1 MRYLSLIIFA
11 GFLVFCV
18 DFATQNTETVVI
30 NYQLD
35 WLKFGF
41 RSDRP
46 VFVPIFFTFAF
57 GIIFCVI
64 YFFIYH
70 SVLLGKLH
78 RQKKEIKR
86 LNKLV
91 ETHKEADVVTDERK
105 SELNQIVAS
114 VHDSV
119 DDQDDLE
126 PPDLHKEEDLK
137 TCLLYTSPS
146 PRDGLLSRM
155 PSSA

>member
-18 DFATQNTETVVI
+18 DFATQNTETVLI

-41 RSDRP
+41 RSERP

-91 ETHKEADVVTDERK
+91 ETYKEAEVVTDERK

-119 DDQDDLE
+119 DEQDDLE
-126 PPDLHKEEDLK
+126 PPDLHREEDLK
-137 TCLLYTSPS
+137 T
-146 PRDGLLSRM
+146 
-155 PSSA
+155 SA

>member
-35 WLKFGF
+35 WLKFSF
-41 RSDRP
+41 RSERP

-91 ETHKEADVVTDERK
+91 ESHKEPDVDTDERK

-119 DDQDDLE
+119 DEQDDLE

-137 TCLLYTSPS
+137 T
-146 PRDGLLSRM
+146 
-155 PSSA
+155 SA

>member
-41 RSDRP
+41 RSERP

-91 ETHKEADVVTDERK
+91 ESHKEPDVVTDERK

-119 DDQDDLE
+119 DEQDELE
-126 PPDLHKEEDLK
+126 PPDLNRQENLK
-137 TCLLYTSPS
+137 T
-146 PRDGLLSRM
+146 
-155 PSSA
+155 SA

>member
-30 NYQLD
+30 NYQQD
-35 WLKFGF
+35 WLKFSF
-41 RSDRP
+41 RSERP

-78 RQKKEIKR
+78 RKKKEIKR
-86 LNKLV
+86 LKKLV
-91 ETHKEADVVTDERK
+91 ESHKEPDVVTDERK

-119 DDQDDLE
+119 DEQDDLE

-137 TCLLYTSPS
+137 T
-146 PRDGLLSRM
+146 
-155 PSSA
+155 SA

>member
-41 RSDRP
+41 RSERP

-91 ETHKEADVVTDERK
+91 ESHKEAEVVTDERK

-119 DDQDDLE
+119 DDEDDLE
-126 PPDLHKEEDLK
+126 PPDLHKEGNLK
-137 TCLLYTSPS
+137 K
-146 PRDGLLSRM
+146 
-155 PSSA
+155 SA

>member
-41 RSDRP
+41 RSERP

-91 ETHKEADVVTDERK
+91 ETHKEPDVVTDERK

-119 DDQDDLE
+119 DEQDDLD
-126 PPDLHKEEDLK
+126 PPDLQREEDLK
-137 TCLLYTSPS
+137 T
-146 PRDGLLSRM
+146 
-155 PSSA
+155 SA

>member
-30 NYQLD
+30 NYHLD

-70 SVLLGKLH
+70 SFLLGKLH

-86 LNKLV
+86 LNRLV
-91 ETHKEADVVTDERK
+91 ETHKEADVVTNERK

-119 DDQDDLE
+119 DEEDDLE
-126 PPDLHKEEDLK
+126 PPDLHSKVGLK
-137 TCLLYTSPS
+137 T
-146 PRDGLLSRM
+146 
-155 PSSA
+155 SA

>member
-18 DFATQNTETVVI
+18 DFATQNTETVLI
-30 NYQLD
+30 NYQQD

-41 RSDRP
+41 RSERP

-91 ETHKEADVVTDERK
+91 ETHKEGDVVTAERK

-119 DDQDDLE
+119 DEQDDLE

-137 TCLLYTSPS
+137 T
-146 PRDGLLSRM
+146 
-155 PSSA
+155 SA

>member
-18 DFATQNTETVVI
+18 DFATQNTEMVVI
-30 NYQLD
+30 NYQLE

-41 RSDRP
+41 RSERP

-91 ETHKEADVVTDERK
+91 ETHKEPEGVTDERK

-119 DDQDDLE
+119 DEQDDLE
-126 PPDLHKEEDLK
+126 PPDLHREEDLK
-137 TCLLYTSPS
+137 T
-146 PRDGLLSRM
+146 
-155 PSSA
+155 SA

>member
-18 DFATQNTETVVI
+18 DFATQNTGTVVI

-35 WLKFGF
+35 WLKFSF
-41 RSDRP
+41 RSERP

-91 ETHKEADVVTDERK
+91 ETHKEVEIITDERK

-119 DDQDDLE
+119 DEQDDLE

-137 TCLLYTSPS
+137 T
-146 PRDGLLSRM
+146 
-155 PSSA
+155 SA

>member
-41 RSDRP
+41 QSERP

-91 ETHKEADVVTDERK
+91 ETHKEGDVVTDERK

-119 DDQDDLE
+119 DEQVDLE
-126 PPDLHKEEDLK
+126 PPDLHREEDLK
-137 TCLLYTSPS
+137 T
-146 PRDGLLSRM
+146 
-155 PSSA
+155 SA

>member
-30 NYQLD
+30 NYQQD

-41 RSDRP
+41 RSERP

-78 RQKKEIKR
+78 KQKREIKR

-91 ETHKEADVVTDERK
+91 ETHKEPDVVSDERK

-119 DDQDDLE
+119 DEQDDLE
-126 PPDLHKEEDLK
+126 PPDLNREEDLK
-137 TCLLYTSPS
+137 T
-146 PRDGLLSRM
+146 
-155 PSSA
+155 SA

>member
-35 WLKFGF
+35 WLKFSF
-41 RSDRP
+41 RSERP

-78 RQKKEIKR
+78 SQKKETKR

-91 ETHKEADVVTDERK
+91 ESHKEPDVITDERK

-119 DDQDDLE
+119 DEQDDLE

-137 TCLLYTSPS
+137 T
-146 PRDGLLSRM
+146 
-155 PSSA
+155 SA

>member
-1 MRYLSLIIFA
+1 M
-11 GFLVFCV
+11 

-30 NYQLD
+30 NYQLE

-41 RSDRP
+41 RSERP

-78 RQKKEIKR
+78 KQKREIKR

-119 DDQDDLE
+119 DEQDDLE
-126 PPDLHKEEDLK
+126 PPDLHREK
-137 TCLLYTSPS
+137 
-146 PRDGLLSRM
+146 
-155 PSSA
+155 

>member
-41 RSDRP
+41 SSERP
-46 VFVPIFFTFAF
+46 IFVPIFFTFAF

-78 RQKKEIKR
+78 KQKREIKR

-91 ETHKEADVVTDERK
+91 ETHKEPDVVSDERK

-119 DDQDDLE
+119 DEKDDLE
-126 PPDLHKEEDLK
+126 PPDLNREEDLK
-137 TCLLYTSPS
+137 T
-146 PRDGLLSRM
+146 
-155 PSSA
+155 SA

>member
-18 DFATQNTETVVI
+18 DFATQNTETVLI

-35 WLKFGF
+35 WLNFSF
-41 RSDRP
+41 RSERP

-78 RQKKEIKR
+78 RQKKVIKR

-105 SELNQIVAS
+105 SELSQIVAS

-119 DDQDDLE
+119 DEHDDLD

-137 TCLLYTSPS
+137 T
-146 PRDGLLSRM
+146 
-155 PSSA
+155 SA

>member
-91 ETHKEADVVTDERK
+91 ETHKEADVVTVERK
-105 SELNQIVAS
+105 SELNQMVAS

-119 DDQDDLE
+119 DEQDDLE
-126 PPDLHKEEDLK
+126 PPDLHREEDLK
-137 TCLLYTSPS
+137 T
-146 PRDGLLSRM
+146 
-155 PSSA
+155 SA

>member
-41 RSDRP
+41 RSERP

-78 RQKKEIKR
+78 RQKKVIKR

-91 ETHKEADVVTDERK
+91 ETHKEPDVVTDERK

-119 DDQDDLE
+119 DEQDDLE
-126 PPDLHKEEDLK
+126 PPDMHREEDLK
-137 TCLLYTSPS
+137 TST
-146 PRDGLLSRM
+146 
-155 PSSA
+155 

>member
-35 WLKFGF
+35 WLKFSF
-41 RSDRP
+41 RSERP

-91 ETHKEADVVTDERK
+91 ESHKEPEVVTDERK

-119 DDQDDLE
+119 DEQDDLE

-137 TCLLYTSPS
+137 T
-146 PRDGLLSRM
+146 
-155 PSSA
+155 SA

>member
-41 RSDRP
+41 SSERP
-46 VFVPIFFTFAF
+46 IFVPIFFTFAF

-78 RQKKEIKR
+78 KQKREIKR

-91 ETHKEADVVTDERK
+91 ETHKEPDVVSDERK

-119 DDQDDLE
+119 YEQDDLE
-126 PPDLHKEEDLK
+126 PPELNKEEEHK
-137 TCLLYTSPS
+137 T
-146 PRDGLLSRM
+146 
-155 PSSA
+155 SA

>member
-41 RSDRP
+41 RSERP

-91 ETHKEADVVTDERK
+91 ESHKEPDVITDERK

-119 DDQDDLE
+119 DEQDDLE
-126 PPDLHKEEDLK
+126 PPDLNREEDLK
-137 TCLLYTSPS
+137 T
-146 PRDGLLSRM
+146 
-155 PSSA
+155 SA

>member
-18 DFATQNTETVVI
+18 DFATQNTETVLI

-41 RSDRP
+41 RSERP

-78 RQKKEIKR
+78 RQKREIKR

-91 ETHKEADVVTDERK
+91 ETHKEPDVVTDERK

-119 DDQDDLE
+119 DEQDDRE
-126 PPDLHKEEDLK
+126 PPDLHNEGDLK
-137 TCLLYTSPS
+137 K
-146 PRDGLLSRM
+146 
-155 PSSA
+155 SA

>member
-35 WLKFGF
+35 WLKFRF
-41 RSDRP
+41 RSERP

-91 ETHKEADVVTDERK
+91 ESHKEPDVVKDERK

-119 DDQDDLE
+119 DEQDDLE
-126 PPDLHKEEDLK
+126 PPDLHREEDLK
-137 TCLLYTSPS
+137 T
-146 PRDGLLSRM
+146 
-155 PSSA
+155 SA

>member
-18 DFATQNTETVVI
+18 DFATQNTETVLI

-41 RSDRP
+41 RSERP

-91 ETHKEADVVTDERK
+91 ETHKEAEIITDERK

-119 DDQDDLE
+119 DEQDDLE
-126 PPDLHKEEDLK
+126 PPDLHREEDLK
-137 TCLLYTSPS
+137 T
-146 PRDGLLSRM
+146 
-155 PSSA
+155 SA

>member
-35 WLKFGF
+35 WLKFSF
-41 RSDRP
+41 RSERP

-105 SELNQIVAS
+105 SELNRMVAS

-119 DDQDDLE
+119 DEQDDLE
-126 PPDLHKEEDLK
+126 PPDLNREEDLK
-137 TCLLYTSPS
+137 T
-146 PRDGLLSRM
+146 
-155 PSSA
+155 SA

>member
-35 WLKFGF
+35 WLKFSF
-41 RSDRP
+41 RSERP

-105 SELNQIVAS
+105 SELNQIVAT

-119 DDQDDLE
+119 DEQDDLE

-137 TCLLYTSPS
+137 T
-146 PRDGLLSRM
+146 
-155 PSSA
+155 SA

>member
-41 RSDRP
+41 RSERP

-91 ETHKEADVVTDERK
+91 ESHNGTDVVTDERK

-119 DDQDDLE
+119 DEQDDLE
-126 PPDLHKEEDLK
+126 PPDINREEDLK
-137 TCLLYTSPS
+137 T
-146 PRDGLLSRM
+146 
-155 PSSA
+155 SA

>member
-119 DDQDDLE
+119 DEQDDLE
-126 PPDLHKEEDLK
+126 PPDLHREK
-137 TCLLYTSPS
+137 
-146 PRDGLLSRM
+146 
-155 PSSA
+155 

>member
-35 WLKFGF
+35 WLKFSY
-41 RSDRP
+41 RSERP

-91 ETHKEADVVTDERK
+91 ENHKEADVVTDERK
-105 SELNQIVAS
+105 SELSQIVAS

-119 DDQDDLE
+119 DEQDDLE
-126 PPDLHKEEDLK
+126 PPDVHREEDLK
-137 TCLLYTSPS
+137 T
-146 PRDGLLSRM
+146 
-155 PSSA
+155 SA

>member
-35 WLKFGF
+35 WLKFSF
-41 RSDRP
+41 RSERP

-91 ETHKEADVVTDERK
+91 ESHKEPDDVTDERK

-119 DDQDDLE
+119 DEQDDLE

-137 TCLLYTSPS
+137 T
-146 PRDGLLSRM
+146 
-155 PSSA
+155 SA

>member
-41 RSDRP
+41 RSERP

-91 ETHKEADVVTDERK
+91 ESHKEPDIVTDERK

-119 DDQDDLE
+119 DEQDDLE

-137 TCLLYTSPS
+137 T
-146 PRDGLLSRM
+146 
-155 PSSA
+155 SS

>member
-91 ETHKEADVVTDERK
+91 ETHKEADVVTVERK
-105 SELNQIVAS
+105 SELNQMVAS

-119 DDQDDLE
+119 DEQDDLE

-137 TCLLYTSPS
+137 T
-146 PRDGLLSRM
+146 
-155 PSSA
+155 SA

>member
-18 DFATQNTETVVI
+18 DFATQNTETVLI

-41 RSDRP
+41 RSERP

-91 ETHKEADVVTDERK
+91 ETHNEAEVVTDERK

-119 DDQDDLE
+119 DEQDDLE
-126 PPDLHKEEDLK
+126 PPDLNREEDLK
-137 TCLLYTSPS
+137 T
-146 PRDGLLSRM
+146 
-155 PSSA
+155 SA

>member
-41 RSDRP
+41 RSERP

-91 ETHKEADVVTDERK
+91 ETHNEAEVVTDERK

-119 DDQDDLE
+119 DEQDDLE
-126 PPDLHKEEDLK
+126 PPDLHREEDLK
-137 TCLLYTSPS
+137 T
-146 PRDGLLSRM
+146 
-155 PSSA
+155 SA

>member
-41 RSDRP
+41 RSERP

-91 ETHKEADVVTDERK
+91 ESHKEPDVVTDERK

-119 DDQDDLE
+119 DEQDDLE

-137 TCLLYTSPS
+137 T
-146 PRDGLLSRM
+146 
-155 PSSA
+155 SA

>member
-18 DFATQNTETVVI
+18 DFATQNTETVLI

-41 RSDRP
+41 SSERP

-78 RQKKEIKR
+78 KQKREIKR

-91 ETHKEADVVTDERK
+91 ETHKEPEVVSDERK

-119 DDQDDLE
+119 DEQDDLE
-126 PPDLHKEEDLK
+126 PPDLNREEDLK
-137 TCLLYTSPS
+137 T
-146 PRDGLLSRM
+146 
-155 PSSA
+155 SA